1 MTPAAVLSIWEG
13 LTDMEKRSLIESL
26 VDLVRGKPPKP
37 VRISALRVRRIA
49 ALAKV
54 AERLK

>member
-1 MTPAAVLSIWEG
+1 MTPAAVLAVWNG
-13 LTDMEKRSLIESL
+13 LTPLEKQSLIESL
-26 VDLVRGKPPKP
+26 VSLVQGKPPKP
-37 VRISALRVRRIA
+37 VRISALRTRRIA